1 MIRAEHLT
9 KYFEARKILDDLCL
23 HVPRGAVYGLIGP
36 NGAGKTTLIRHLVG
50 IYRPNDGCVK
60 VGGAPIYENP
70 VCKQTIAYVPD
81 EIFYFEYSNVRDMMK
96 FYAEHYPKFDM
107 EKCRKLMEALS
118 IDEKRAFR
126 KLSKG
131 MQKQV
136 ALLFAI
142 CIRPEVMILDE
153 PIDGLDPVMR
163 RQIWSLVMQ
172 DVAEFGTTVLVSSH
186 NLREL
191 EDVCDHVGIL
201 HRGKLLLERSLHEL
215 QENIVKVQAAF
226 EGEMPQE
233 LETLHT
239 SKLGRVETL
248 IVRGDRQSIEQ
259 KLVAAKPIFF
269 DMLPLSLEEVFIYEL
284 GGVDYE
290 IKNILL

>member
-9 KYFEARKILDDLCL
+9 KYFEDRKILDDLCL

-60 VGGAPIYENP
+60 VGGAQIYENP
-70 VCKQTIAYVPD
+70 VRKQTIAYVPD

-233 LETLHT
+233 LEILHT

-248 IVRGDRQSIEQ
+248 IVRGERQSIEQ
-259 KLVAAKPIFF
+259 KLIAAKPIFF

>member
-1 MIRAEHLT
+1 MIKAEHLT
-9 KYFEARKILDDLCL
+9 KYFEDRKILDDLCL
-23 HVPRGAVYGLIGP
+23 HVPKGAVYGLIGP

-50 IYRPNDGCVK
+50 IYRPNDGCVT

-96 FYAEHYPKFDM
+96 FYADHYPKFDT
-107 EKCRKLMEALS
+107 EKCRKLMKALS

-131 MQKQV
+131 MQKQA

-172 DVAEFGTTVLVSSH
+172 DVAEFETTVLVSSH

-191 EDVCDHVGIL
+191 EDVCDYVGIL

-226 EGEMPQE
+226 EGEMPQG
-233 LETLHT
+233 LEILHT

-259 KLVAAKPIFF
+259 RLIAAKPIFF

>member
-1 MIRAEHLT
+1 LIRAEHLT
-9 KYFEARKILDDLCL
+9 KYFEDRKILDDLCL

-233 LETLHT
+233 LEILHT

-248 IVRGDRQSIEQ
+248 IVRGERQSIEQ
-259 KLVAAKPIFF
+259 KLIAAKPIFF